1 MKYYQG
7 LQGRAI
13 EFNLYPTVDYAMT
26 SNGVQPYAGM
36 LSLSSCKKE
45 KVTSLAGTR
54 WGTKSSL
61 EYKYVLAFPS
71 ERDVRFE
78 KL

>member
-1 MKYYQG
+1 MKSS
-7 LQGRAI
+7 LA
-13 EFNLYPTVDYAMT
+13 FFLSLALM
-26 SNGVQPYAGM
+26 AGM

-61 EYKYVLAFPS
+61 EYKYVLEFPS
-71 ERDVRFE
+71 ERDFRFE